1 MIPVKLKKLIE
12 EYCMG
17 MTPTDAQMDKIN
29 DLSLELEA
37 DPDEVV
43 KYIEELMSGPTKE
56 EREAIAKAEAERKA
70 KAEAERKAKAEAE
83 RKAKAEAERKAKEE
97 AERKAKAE
105 AERKAKAE
113 AERKAR
119 EEAERKAREEAERKA
134 KAKVEAE
141 RKAKA
146 EAERIAEEKA
156 AKKIKRNLWISVAIG
171 AVPAICLIFMG
182 LGESQWW
189 VTAFLGILVGV
200 FSFLGAMLVIHGD
213 DSRIKMIL
221 FRSLWAVIT
230 AVLYFYFNE
239 DFLTSLLASVYIG
252 FIIVGLVGIFC
263 KPSFLRS
270 LGISE

>member
-56 EREAIAKAEAERKA
+56 EREAIAKAEAECKAREEAERKA

-97 AERKAKAE
+97 AERIAKAEAERKTKEEAERKAKAKAE
-105 AERKAKAE
+105 AERKAKE
-113 AERKAR
+113 
-119 EEAERKAREEAERKA
+119 
-134 KAKVEAE
+134 
-141 RKAKA
+141 

-171 AVPAICLIFMG
+171 ILPIIAMIVTG
-182 LGESQWW
+182 LGNDLVWL
-189 VTAFLGILVGV
+189 AILLAVIGGAIAAM
-200 FSFLGAMLVIHGD
+200 GAMLVIHGD

-230 AVLYFYFNE
+230 AVLYFNFNE

-252 FIIVGLVGIFC
+252 FFTVGLVGIFC

-270 LGISE
+270 LRITE

>member
-70 KAEAERKAKAEAE
+70 KEEAK
-83 RKAKAEAERKAKEE
+83 RKAKEE

-156 AKKIKRNLWISVAIG
+156 AKKIKRNLWISLAIG
-171 AVPAICLIFMG
+171 ILPIIPMIVTG
-182 LGESQWW
+182 LGDDLVWL
-189 VTAFLGILVGV
+189 FILGAVIGCAIAAM
-200 FSFLGAMLVIHGD
+200 GAMLVIHGD

>member
-56 EREAIAKAEAERKA
+56 EREAIAKAEAECKA
-70 KAEAERKAKAEAE
+70 REEAE

-97 AERKAKAE
+97 AERIAKAEAERKTKEEAERKAKAKAE
-105 AERKAKAE
+105 AERKAKE
-113 AERKAR
+113 
-119 EEAERKAREEAERKA
+119 
-134 KAKVEAE
+134 
-141 RKAKA
+141 

-171 AVPAICLIFMG
+171 ILPIIPMIVTG
-182 LGESQWW
+182 LGDDLVWL
-189 VTAFLGILVGV
+189 FILLAVIGGAIAAM
-200 FSFLGAMLVIHGD
+200 GAMLVIHGD

-230 AVLYFYFNE
+230 AVLYFNFNE

-252 FIIVGLVGIFC
+252 FFTVGLVGIFC

-270 LGISE
+270 LRITE

>member
-12 EYCMG
+12 KYCMG

-70 KAEAERKAKAEAE
+70 K
-83 RKAKAEAERKAKEE
+83 EE

-119 EEAERKAREEAERKA
+119 EEAERKAKVEAKKKAEIKKIVDLAEDYYYGRNGKSKDYEEAVANYLIAAEAGKAYSQYCLGWCYEKGLGVEKSVEEAEKWYRKA
-134 KAKVEAE
+134 AEQGEKNAKE
-141 RKAKA
+141 R
-146 EAERIAEEKA
+146 
-156 AKKIKRNLWISVAIG
+156 
-171 AVPAICLIFMG
+171 
-182 LGESQWW
+182 LGN
-189 VTAFLGILVGV
+189 
-200 FSFLGAMLVIHGD
+200 
-213 DSRIKMIL
+213 IL
-221 FRSLWAVIT
+221 FH
-230 AVLYFYFNE
+230 
-239 DFLTSLLASVYIG
+239 
-252 FIIVGLVGIFC
+252 
-263 KPSFLRS
+263 P
-270 LGISE
+270 

>member
-70 KAEAERKAKAEAE
+70 KEEAERKAKAEAE

-156 AKKIKRNLWISVAIG
+156 AKKIKRNLWISLAIG
-171 AVPAICLIFMG
+171 ILPIIPMIVTG
-182 LGESQWW
+182 LGDDLVWL
-189 VTAFLGILVGV
+189 FILGAVIGCAIAAM
-200 FSFLGAMLVIHGD
+200 GAMLVIHGD